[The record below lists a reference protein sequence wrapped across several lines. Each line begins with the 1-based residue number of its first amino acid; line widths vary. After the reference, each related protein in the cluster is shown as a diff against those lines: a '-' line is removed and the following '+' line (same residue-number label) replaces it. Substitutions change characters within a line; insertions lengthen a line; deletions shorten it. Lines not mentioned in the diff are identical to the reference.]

1 MNIDKAKELHSQ
13 LGMTQWYELCNDWLD
28 EEDILRAINPPKI
41 NGKKAP
47 SMISEL
53 AFQGMC
59 RGAIPEYAVKR
70 KINDMTVPMV
80 I

>member
-1 MNIDKAKELHSQ
+1 MRAEQAKKLHAQ

-28 EEDILRAINPPKI
+28 EKDILRAINPPKI

-47 SMISEL
+47 SMIPEL

-59 RGAIPEYAVKR
+59 RGDIPEYAVKR
-70 KINDMTVPMV
+70 KINAMTVPMV

>member
-1 MNIDKAKELHSQ
+1 MRAEQAKKLHAQ
-13 LGMTQWYELCNDWLD
+13 LGMSQWYELCNDWLD
-28 EEDILRAINPPKI
+28 ETDILFALKQ
-41 NGKKAP
+41 KP
-47 SMISEL
+47 SMIPEL

-70 KINDMTVPMV
+70 KIKAMTVPMV

>member
-1 MNIDKAKELHSQ
+1 MRAEQAKKLHAQ
-13 LGMTQWYELCNDWLD
+13 LGMSQWYELCNDWLD
-28 EEDILRAINPPKI
+28 ETDILFALKQ
-41 NGKKAP
+41 KP
-47 SMISEL
+47 SMIPKL

-70 KINDMTVPMV
+70 KINAMTVPMV

>member
-1 MNIDKAKELHSQ
+1 MKAEQAKKLHAQ
-13 LGMTQWYELCNDWLD
+13 LGMSQWYELCNDWLD
-28 EEDILRAINPPKI
+28 ETDILFALKQ
-41 NGKKAP
+41 KP
-47 SMISEL
+47 SMIPEL

-70 KINDMTVPMV
+70 KINAMTVPMV

>member
-1 MNIDKAKELHSQ
+1 MNIDKAKEIHSQ

-28 EEDILRAINPPKI
+28 EEDILFAIRPQEIDGQKMT
-41 NGKKAP
+41 
-47 SMISEL
+47 SMIPEL
-53 AFQGMC
+53 ALEGMC

-70 KINDMTVPMV
+70 KIKAMTVPMV

>member
-1 MNIDKAKELHSQ
+1 MRAEQAKKLHAQ
-13 LGMTQWYELCNDWLD
+13 LGMSQWYELCNDWLD
-28 EEDILRAINPPKI
+28 GEDILRAINPPKI

-47 SMISEL
+47 SMIPEL

-70 KINDMTVPMV
+70 KINAMTVPMV

>member
-1 MNIDKAKELHSQ
+1 MRAEQAKKLHAQ
-13 LGMTQWYELCNDWLD
+13 LGMSQWYELCNDWLD
-28 EEDILRAINPPKI
+28 EEDILRAINAPKI

-47 SMISEL
+47 SMIPEL

-70 KINDMTVPMV
+70 KINAMTVPMV